1 MESTSTII
9 GVIITLIV
17 ILPILFIQ
25 KSQISKKKKS
35 KKGFIDEAQKN
46 NLKVTEPDFWGSY
59 YALAIDENQNKL
71 IYSKIIDEEHNTII
85 IDVEEIASC
94 EIVRTNRTFKS
105 NKVFK
110 TETDKIDLVIGFK
123 NSNKAKEVLEF
134 YNVDVNI
141 EMTNEV
147 PLLDKWESKIKSSI
161 HRKEQAA

>member
-1 MESTSTII
+1 MESISTII
-9 GVIITLIV
+9 GIVIVLIITIPIV
-17 ILPILFIQ
+17 FIQ
-25 KSQISKKKKS
+25 RSQTSKKKKS

-46 NLKVTEPDFWGSY
+46 NLNVTEPDFWGSY
-59 YALAIDENQNKL
+59 YAIALDETQNKL
-71 IYSKIIDEEHNTII
+71 IYSKIVNEEHNTII

-110 TETDKIDLVIGFK
+110 TETDKIDLVIGYK

-147 PLLDKWESKIKSSI
+147 PLLEKWETKIKSRL
-161 HRKEQAA
+161 HKKEQAA